1 MDIFQ
6 HTILIFPLGQKY
18 WIIKSISFIVSMKLF
33 TVTVFRPLYDD
44 YGLNDEQQ

>member
-6 HTILIFPLGQKY
+6 HTILIFPLRQKY
-18 WIIKSISFIVSMKLF
+18 WITKSINFIFTV